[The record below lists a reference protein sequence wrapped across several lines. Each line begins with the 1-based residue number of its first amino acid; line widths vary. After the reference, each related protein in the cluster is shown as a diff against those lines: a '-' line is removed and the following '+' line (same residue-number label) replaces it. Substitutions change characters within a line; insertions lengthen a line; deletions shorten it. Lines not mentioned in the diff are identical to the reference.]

1 MQGQLPLSQEEQGVA
16 PVQVMIFLVRLLGPR
31 SLVPDPGGGNVVA
44 GIAGLS
50 RAGTPVSLLPVR
62 EVLLVQEP
70 HAFQG
75 LSLDEHA
82 GAVGVVAPGLLFVLT
97 AVFLAASHLAGGG
110 GPGVEPAAGR
120 ANGVGRGL

>member
-50 RAGTPVSLLPVR
+50 RAGAPVSLLPVG

-70 HAFQG
+70 HPFQG
-75 LSLDEHA
+75 LSLHKHTNT
-82 GAVGVVAPGLLFVLT
+82 VTLVAPGLLLVLP
-97 AVFLAASHLAGGG
+97 AVFLAPSHLAGG
-110 GPGVEPAAGR
+110 
-120 ANGVGRGL
+120 

>member
-1 MQGQLPLSQEEQGVA
+1 MQGPLPLSQEEQGVA
-16 PVQVMIFLVRLLGPR
+16 PVQVMIFLIRLLGPR
-31 SLVPDPGGGNVVA
+31 SLVPHPGGGNVIA

-50 RAGTPVSLLPVR
+50 RAGAPVSLLPVG

-82 GAVGVVAPGLLFVLT
+82 GAVGVVAPGVLLVLP
-97 AVFLAASHLAGGG
+97 VVSLAASYL
-110 GPGVEPAAGR
+110 
-120 ANGVGRGL
+120 